1 MQPPGLRLSPG
12 SRGRSQKIGLVPGP
26 AQNSGVQLSCIIGE
40 VRCFEIDPVR
50 AATEKHPMKTGIIGL
65 PQVGKTSLFK
75 ILTKAKLEDRGYS
88 NPREAHIGVARVPDQ
103 RLDKLSA
110 LYSPRKTTYA
120 TVDYVDV
127 AAIGQEAL
135 KETAFLAS
143 LRQVDALIHVLRAFD
158 DDSIPHVGPIDP
170 LRDVKSVE
178 FDLMVSDLTQVEKRL
193 ERVEKDLKKGRTG
206 ELEREKDLLIRSKAA
221 LEQEQPLREL
231 EMTPEEKKL
240 IKGFM
245 FLSQKPVLY
254 VVNIG
259 ESTRLGADLDQAVSR
274 FKLEEPAGRPNA
286 GATAIC
292 GKVEAELAEMDEAE
306 AAEFLSSYGLKD
318 SGLTRLI
325 RKSYELLGLISF
337 FTAGEDECRAWTVP
351 AGSKAPQAAGAIHS
365 DLEHHF
371 IRAET
376 IRWDTLLT
384 AGSEAA
390 ARAQGTLRL
399 EGKEYVVQDG
409 DVLHIRHS
417 G

>member
-1 MQPPGLRLSPG
+1 
-12 SRGRSQKIGLVPGP
+12 
-26 AQNSGVQLSCIIGE
+26 
-40 VRCFEIDPVR
+40 
-50 AATEKHPMKTGIIGL
+50 MKTGIIGL

-75 ILTKAKLEDRGYS
+75 ILTRAKLEDKGYS
-88 NPREAHIGVARVPDQ
+88 NPREAHIGVAKVPDE
-103 RLDKLSA
+103 RLDKLSS
-110 LYSPRKTTYA
+110 LYNPKKTTHA
-120 TVDYVDV
+120 TVEYVDV

-135 KETAFLAS
+135 KETAFLTS
-143 LRQVDALIHVLRAFD
+143 LRNVDALIHVLRAFED
-158 DDSIPHVGPIDP
+158 DAIPHVGPIDP
-170 LRDVKSVE
+170 LRDVKNVE
-178 FDLMVSDLTQVEKRL
+178 FDLMISDLGQVEKRL
-193 ERVEKDLKKGRTG
+193 ERVEKDLKKGRTND
-206 ELEREKDLLIRSKAA
+206 LEHERALLIRSKEA
-221 LEQEQPLREL
+221 LENEQPLREL

-254 VVNIG
+254 AVNIG
-259 ESTRLGADLDQAVSR
+259 ESETLGRDLDSAVER
-274 FKLEEPAGRPNA
+274 YKLGEAAHRPNA

-306 AAEFLSSYGLKD
+306 AADFLGSYGLHE
-318 SGLTRLI
+318 SGLVRLI

-376 IRWDTLLT
+376 IRWDALLA

-399 EGKEYVVQDG
+399 EGKDYVVHDG
-409 DVLHIRHS
+409 DVMHIRHS